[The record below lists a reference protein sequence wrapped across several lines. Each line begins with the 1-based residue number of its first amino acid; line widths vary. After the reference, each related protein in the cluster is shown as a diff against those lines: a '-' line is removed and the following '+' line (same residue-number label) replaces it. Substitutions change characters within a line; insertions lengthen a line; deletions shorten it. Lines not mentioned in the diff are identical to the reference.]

1 VQGTLLG
8 VDVIR
13 GKELIDRDVNHK
25 QLITYSRYH
34 PLFVIVSVIGGQGF
48 LFGRGNQQITSDIL
62 EQVGKDNIIVIST
75 AEKLA
80 SLDRLCL
87 LVDTGDKKMDA
98 ALSGYI
104 RVRVDERQT
113 LIVKVDSA

>member
-1 VQGTLLG
+1 M
-8 VDVIR
+8 
-13 GKELIDRDVNHK
+13 
-25 QLITYSRYH
+25 
-34 PLFVIVSVIGGQGF
+34 
-48 LFGRGNQQITSDIL
+48 
-62 EQVGKDNIIVIST
+62 IST